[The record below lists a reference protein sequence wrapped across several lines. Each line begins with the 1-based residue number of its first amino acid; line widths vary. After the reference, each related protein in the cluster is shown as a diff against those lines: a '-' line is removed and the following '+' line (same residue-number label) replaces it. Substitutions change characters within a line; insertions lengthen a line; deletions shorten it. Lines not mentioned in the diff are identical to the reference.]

1 MRILEGIRLALAQI
15 RAQKLK
21 SFFALIGVFIGVM
34 FLVTVV
40 SVVEGMNRYMEEDFA
55 KMVWGLNTAVVRRM
69 PSVQMDPS
77 PAVWR
82 EWRRRPRLRLADA
95 DVVRAR
101 LSMPAL
107 VAVASMSGGN
117 VVGDDGTEVTNV
129 MLSAVSADYFRIR
142 ELEIERGRLF
152 SAAEDRTGAPVVV
165 LGRETADV
173 LFGLLDPLGRTVRIG
188 GFPFRVIGILE
199 KQGSLFG
206 MSLDNQAIAPARSP
220 MARLVNPHGVIDE
233 IVVRTEN
240 PAALDQA
247 VMELEAIMRARRQ
260 LRPAEPNNFE
270 VETAEDSMSFWTRI
284 SQILYVAFP
293 GLVAIALVVG
303 GMVIMNIMLVSVTER
318 TREIGVRKAIGA
330 RRHDII
336 IQVLVESATLSGVGA
351 VLGIGFGIVL
361 AWIVRTASPLPAVI
375 APIWILVAAALGIGV
390 GVIAGIYPAARA
402 ARLDPVVAL
411 RYE

>member
-117 VVGDDGTEVTNV
+117 VVADDGTEVTNV

>member
-34 FLVTVV
+34 LLVTVV

-82 EWRRRPRLRLADA
+82 EWRRRPRLRVADA
-95 DVVRAR
+95 DAVRAR

-117 VVGDDGTEVTNV
+117 AVADDGTEVTNV

-142 ELEIERGRLF
+142 ELEIDRGRLF
-152 SAAEDRTGAPVVV
+152 SAAEDRTGAAVVV
-165 LGRETADV
+165 LGRETVDM
-173 LFGLLDPLGRTVRIG
+173 LFGIRDPLGRTIRIG

-220 MARLVNPHGVIDE
+220 MARLVNPHGVVDE

-247 VMELEAIMRARRQ
+247 MMELESIMRARRQ
-260 LRPAEPNNFE
+260 LRPAQPNNFE

-284 SQILYVAFP
+284 SRILYIAFP

-390 GVIAGIYPAARA
+390 GVVAGLYPAARA
-402 ARLDPVVAL
+402 SRLDPVVAL